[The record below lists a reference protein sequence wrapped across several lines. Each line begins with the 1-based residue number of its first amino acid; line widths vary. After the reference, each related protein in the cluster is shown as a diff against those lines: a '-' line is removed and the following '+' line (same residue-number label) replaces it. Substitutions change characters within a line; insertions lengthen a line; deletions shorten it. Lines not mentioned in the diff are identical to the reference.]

1 MNYHFGV
8 PAVAIWLTHIV
19 LGLYF
24 CIVGYM
30 MLNNHKLHQVISLS
44 FIVMGVLMLLYHAHL
59 WYNSRKHLHSH
70 NNANN
75 NANKQ

>member
-24 CIVGYM
+24 CVVGYM
-30 MLNNHKLHQVISLS
+30 MLNNYKLHQAISLS
-44 FIVMGVLMLLYHAHL
+44 FIVMGVLMMLYHAHL
-59 WYNSRKHLHSH
+59 WYNSQQKNSPNISEYHE
-70 NNANN
+70 
-75 NANKQ
+75 